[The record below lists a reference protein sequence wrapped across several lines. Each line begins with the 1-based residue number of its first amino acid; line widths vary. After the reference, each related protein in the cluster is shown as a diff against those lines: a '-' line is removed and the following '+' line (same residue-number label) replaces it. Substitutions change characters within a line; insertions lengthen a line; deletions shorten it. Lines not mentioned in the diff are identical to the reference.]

1 MTTVCTPN
9 IGPRER
15 RKRLVA
21 GIVMSVI
28 TVCLAAGLILAGLP
42 RLWRMLTIVPA
53 WIGALGLFQ
62 VRENTCVAL
71 AARGLR
77 NLDAGDERIV
87 DPIELH
93 HVRQQS
99 RRVHVQAALLAVAVA
114 IFFTVLLPA

>member
-1 MTTVCTPN
+1 MTIVCTPN

-21 GIVMSVI
+21 GVVMSVI
-28 TVCLAAGLILAGLP
+28 TICLAAALILTGLP
-42 RLWRMLTIVPA
+42 RLWRLLTIVPA
-53 WIGALGLFQ
+53 WIGALGFFQ

-77 NLDAGDERIV
+77 NMDTGDERIV

-93 HVRQQS
+93 HVREQS
-99 RRVHVQAALLAVAVA
+99 RRVHIQAALLALAVA

>member
-99 RRVHVQAALLAVAVA
+99 RRVHVQAALFAVAVA